1 MGIDELITTVNY
13 VVDEEGKRTA
23 VQLDL
28 RVWENIVRL
37 LRQAES
43 ETGSSDE
50 AAWDSFMHLLRSST
64 VDTGIPD
71 LAAEHDHYLYGT
83 PKRADS

>member
-1 MGIDELITTVNY
+1 MGIDELMTTVNY

-28 RVWENIVRL
+28 KVWENIVKL
-37 LRQAES
+37 LRQSES
-43 ETGSSDE
+43 EAVVGDE
-50 AAWDSFMHLLRSST
+50 AAWDSFIHLLRSSR

-71 LAAEHDHYLYGT
+71 LAAEHDHYLYGA